1 MLFSAPFVQELPDHG
16 VTTVFVLLGDTN
28 IELLE
33 PLGEKSPIA
42 KFLEKNPRG
51 GMHHIC
57 LEVDNIENALAKVKA
72 SGVAP
77 IDPKPK
83 IGAHGNPVV
92 FLNPK
97 DCGGVLVELE
107 QILHEVKH

>member
-1 MLFSAPFVQELPDHG
+1 M
-16 VTTVFVLLGDTN
+16 LLGGTN
-28 IELLE
+28 LELLE

-42 KFLEKNPRG
+42 NFLAKNPRG

-57 LEVDNIENALAKVKA
+57 LEVNNIENAILKLKEN
-72 SGVAP
+72 GIMP

-107 QILHEVKH
+107 QIVHEVAH

>member
-1 MLFSAPFVQELPDHG
+1 MHGGQELPDHG
-16 VTTVFVLLGDTN
+16 VKTVFVLLGGTN

-42 KFLEKNPRG
+42 NFLAKNPRG

-57 LEVDNIENALAKVKA
+57 LEVDNIENALSKIKA
-72 SGVAP
+72 SGITP